1 MADVVWAKE
10 AFSFPR
16 APVHPYPVLPQL
28 SEQPDE
34 SQGQCEFAPQCG
46 LSQSQSPRSRF
57 FDETY
62 LFWAYQPLIFLV
74 LLPVGGLSRLISG
87 LALLPPAQP
96 Q

>member
-1 MADVVWAKE
+1 MADAVWEKE
-10 AFSFPR
+10 AFSVPG
-16 APVHPYPVLPQL
+16 APMHLYPVLPQL

-62 LFWAYQPLIFLV
+62 LFWAYQPLVFLG
-74 LLPVGGLSRLISG
+74 LLPTDDSSRLTPC
-87 LALLPPAQP
+87 LAL
-96 Q
+96 